1 MANLTATQ
9 VAGLV
14 NSGAFPN
21 WRPLMC
27 VRTSHMCAAAR
38 ESSHPARSVAQVP
51 CSRRALQRVC
61 AVRTQPR
68 RRSVQ
73 RL

>member
-1 MANLTATQ
+1 MANLIATQ
-9 VAGLV
+9 VTGLV
-14 NSGAFPN
+14 TCGAFPN
-21 WRPLMC
+21 CHLLMC
-27 VRTSHMCAAAR
+27 ARTSHMCAAAR

-68 RRSVQ
+68 RRPVQ